1 MDGDEL
7 AICMEYCEGGSME
20 SVYKR
25 VAEKGLSISEK
36 VLGKIS
42 EAVLN
47 GLVYLHKMHHVIH
60 RGKTKTRDQ
69 PFVLCVLLGVL

>member
-25 VAEKGLSISEK
+25 VAEKGSSISEN

-60 RGKTKTRDQ
+60 RGIFSY
-69 PFVLCVLLGVL
+69 PALFVFK

>member
-20 SVYKR
+20 AIYKR
-25 VAEKGLSISEK
+25 VAEKGMKISEQ

-60 RGKTKTRDQ
+60 RGKN
-69 PFVLCVLLGVL
+69 

>member
-1 MDGDEL
+1 MEGDEL

-25 VAEKGLSISEK
+25 VAEKGSTISEK

-60 RGKTKTRDQ
+60 RGM
-69 PFVLCVLLGVL
+69 

>member
-1 MDGDEL
+1 
-7 AICMEYCEGGSME
+7 ME

-60 RGKTKTRDQ
+60 RGKSREETNPFALYAWNQDQ
-69 PFVLCVLLGVL
+69 NQN

>member
-1 MDGDEL
+1 MEDDEL

-20 SVYKR
+20 AVYRR
-25 VAEKGLSISEK
+25 VAEKGQTISENI
-36 VLGKIS
+36 LGKIS

-60 RGKTKTRDQ
+60 RGEAQRRIAIAGQ
-69 PFVLCVLLGVL
+69 CG

>member
-7 AICMEYCEGGSME
+7 ALCMEYCEGGSLD

-25 VAEKGLSISEK
+25 VSEKGMSIPEK

-47 GLVYLHKMHHVIH
+47 GLVYLHKVLHVMH
-60 RGKTKTRDQ
+60 RGMSM
-69 PFVLCVLLGVL
+69 CLLI

>member
-7 AICMEYCEGGSME
+7 AICMEYCEGGSTE

-25 VAEKGLSISEK
+25 VLEKGMTIPEK

-47 GLVYLHKMHHVIH
+47 GLVYLHKMHHVMH
-60 RGKTKTRDQ
+60 RGMSMCALQ
-69 PFVLCVLLGVL
+69 PR

>member
-1 MDGDEL
+1 
-7 AICMEYCEGGSME
+7 ME

-25 VAEKGLSISEK
+25 VAEKGLSISEE

-60 RGKTKTRDQ
+60 RGKTKTGGQ
-69 PFVLCVLLGVL
+69 PFCSVCRLMFCEL